1 LPELRRICGITQTTA
16 AMNTLLH
23 NIKPPITEKSYATQ
37 KLKLKKKKKK
47 KKKEFKEKESESHLQ
62 RINKANHRPEN
73 QTNESN

>member
-37 KLKLKKKKKK
+37 KLKLKKKKK
-47 KKKEFKEKESESHLQ
+47 EFKEKESESHLQ